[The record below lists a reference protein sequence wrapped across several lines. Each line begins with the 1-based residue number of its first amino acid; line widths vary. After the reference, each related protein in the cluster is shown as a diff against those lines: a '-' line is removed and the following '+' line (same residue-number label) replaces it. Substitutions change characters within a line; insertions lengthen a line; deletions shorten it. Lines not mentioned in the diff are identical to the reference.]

1 MMINLEYELMDNL
14 WETLIP
20 LTSEEE
26 CFEANFAALKNSE
39 DFDEGSGGGC
49 VA

>member
-1 MMINLEYELMDNL
+1 MMINLEYELIDNL
-14 WETLIP
+14 RNFDSFNLERRVFR
-20 LTSEEE
+20 SK
-26 CFEANFAALKNSE
+26 FAALKNSE